1 MGRIISPNVSVKGK
15 LLTLKQKK
23 FLRFLQILTQEDK
36 GGFMTLPEY
45 EDICK
50 EIIEN
55 GYYNIEQ
62 KERLTRIRDLMVEV
76 VNKNLLFQDIYKEF
90 MKGDLTTAR
99 EILVQ
104 VRLETYIQN
113 IGKR

>member
-1 MGRIISPNVSVKGK
+1 
-15 LLTLKQKK
+15 
-23 FLRFLQILTQEDK
+23 
-36 GGFMTLPEY
+36 MTLPEY
-45 EDICK
+45 EKICK

-55 GYYNIEQ
+55 GYYKVEQ

-76 VNKNLLFQDIYKEF
+76 VNKNVLFQDIYKEF
-90 MKGDLTTAR
+90 MKNDLTTAS
-99 EILVQ
+99 EILLQ

>member
-1 MGRIISPNVSVKGK
+1 MAQTLSPNVTVLGN
-15 LLTLKQKK
+15 LTKKQKK

-36 GGFMTLPEY
+36 PHFMTLPEY
-45 EDICK
+45 EEICK

-55 GYYNIEQ
+55 GHYNVEQ
-62 KERLTRIRDLMVEV
+62 KERLNKIRDLMVEV
-76 VNKNLLFQDIYKEF
+76 VNKNVLFQDIYKEF
-90 MKGDLTTAR
+90 MKNDLTTAS